1 MPSLKILEEIMQ
13 KLGHEHRFEF
23 FDFDG
28 AASFFRCI
36 ITDCPAECV
45 EPEDSGTGA

>member
-1 MPSLKILEEIMQ
+1 MASLKILEEIMKNVQ
-13 KLGHEHRFEF
+13 HEHRYEF

-28 AASFFRCI
+28 AVSTFRCI
-36 ITDCPAECV
+36 LLGCTAECV